1 MVRDELGS
9 PITAAGWLNS
19 HQGGDAINGYGINAI
34 RTHLGCVVP
43 WDSAPGKFICLCH
56 GSQYDDAGLGRRGIS
71 RIAADSAM
79 DFDGSTSQNRVEAAF
94 AGPRPPLKSDAFRP

>member
-56 GSQYDDAGLGRRGIS
+56 GSQYDDAGLAGGDLQDRCRFS
-71 RIAADSAM
+71 
-79 DFDGSTSQNRVEAAF
+79 DGF
-94 AGPRPPLKSDAFRP
+94 

>member
-1 MVRDELGS
+1 MPAWQE
-9 PITAAGWLNS
+9 
-19 HQGGDAINGYGINAI
+19 
-34 RTHLGCVVP
+34 
-43 WDSAPGKFICLCH
+43 
-56 GSQYDDAGLGRRGIS
+56 GIS